1 MSGVGL
7 DATATGVSLRELHH
21 LEELEEVYRL
31 LGEIWQSEPGNAPIS
46 VELMRALSHAGN
58 YITGAYLDGRMI
70 GASVGFLAAPAG
82 RALHSHIT
90 GTTLGNGVGF
100 ALKQHQRLWA
110 LERGL
115 DTITWT
121 YDPLVRR
128 NAHFNLAKLGAFPT
142 EYLPSFYGVMG
153 DAINAG
159 DESDRVL
166 ATWPLAV
173 PHVAAA
179 AAGTPYAVDVPVDA
193 VVGLRDR
200 DGRPAAG
207 RTDAEIVLIDLPADI
222 ETLRHT
228 DPSTARAWRQAL
240 REVLGG
246 LMARGAQVVGF
257 HRKSSYVVRLPA

>member
-1 MSGVGL
+1 MNGVEL
-7 DATATGVSLRELHH
+7 GVSLRELHRI
-21 LEELEEVYRL
+21 EELAEVYRL
-31 LGEIWQSEPGNAPIS
+31 LGEIWRAEPGSAPLS

-58 YITGAYLDGRMI
+58 YLTGAYLDGRMV
-70 GASVGFLAAPAG
+70 GASVAFLAAPVG

-90 GTTLGNGVGF
+90 GTTVANGVGF
-100 ALKQHQRLWA
+100 ALKQHQRAWA

-166 ATWPLAV
+166 ATWPLTA

-179 AAGTPYAVDVPVDA
+179 AAGTPYPVDVPADA
-193 VVGLRDR
+193 VAGLCDR
-200 DGRPAAG
+200 DGRPVLG
-207 RTDAEIVLIDLPADI
+207 RTDAEVVLIGLPADI
-222 ETLRHT
+222 EGLRRT
-228 DPSTARAWRQAL
+228 DPGAARAWRQAL

-246 LMARGAQVVGF
+246 LMARGARVVGF
-257 HRKSSYVVRLPA
+257 HRKSSYVVRLPH